1 MHDLGVQVYLLQIHQ
16 QCEFALYSY
25 EKMDEISSDCIV
37 SGAKFWCYAQSMLS
51 CTANISKYLWG
62 RKYGEDREL
71 IRKLLDI
78 QDDSPLKDR
87 QVRNHIEH
95 FDERLLQWEKRIQ
108 DDEIYTDAGIGTEDS
123 YNDYT
128 YTPFRYYAMDT
139 NIIYFKDLKF
149 DINNMV
155 VEIRRVRN
163 RCMRVLFEIY
173 DIEIHN
179 DYMNDF

>member
-1 MHDLGVQVYLLQIHQ
+1 MNNLGMQVYLLQIHQ

-25 EKMDEISSDCIV
+25 EKMDEIASDSIV

-71 IRKLLDI
+71 IRGLLDI
-78 QDDSPLKDR
+78 NDDSLLKDR

-108 DDEIYTDAGIGTEDS
+108 DDEIYTDAGIGTEEN
-123 YNDYT
+123 YNEYI
-128 YTPFRYYAMDT
+128 YRPFRYYTWDT

-149 DINNMV
+149 DINNIV
-155 VEIRRVRN
+155 LEISRVRN
-163 RCMRVLFEIY
+163 KCMKVLAEMY
-173 DIEIHN
+173 EIEISS
-179 DYMNDF
+179 DYMNDY